1 MSNFKAKK
9 WRALRYNRLG
19 KNLFTMRSNISIK
32 TFILSFD
39 DHIIVTLPQSKQI
52 KDKVN
57 QYIV

>member
-1 MSNFKAKK
+1 MSNSKAKK

-19 KNLFTMRSNISIK
+19 KKLFTMRSNISIK

-39 DHIIVTLPQSKQI
+39 DHIIVTWPQSEQI

-57 QYIV
+57 Q

>member
-1 MSNFKAKK
+1 MSNSKAKK

-19 KNLFTMRSNISIK
+19 KKLFTMRSNISIK

-39 DHIIVTLPQSKQI
+39 DHIIVTWPQSKQI

>member
-1 MSNFKAKK
+1 MSNSKAKK
-9 WRALRYNRLG
+9 MKSFALQPVG
-19 KNLFTMRSNISIK
+19 KKLFTMRSNISIK

-57 QYIV
+57 Q

>member
-1 MSNFKAKK
+1 MKSFALQPVGKK
-9 WRALRYNRLG
+9 
-19 KNLFTMRSNISIK
+19 LFTMRSNISIK
-32 TFILSFD
+32 TILSFD